1 MVLLQV
7 RTQRVPAFKL
17 ECQTP
22 GSIDVHRVTL
32 GLAMQRVEIKA
43 WHIHLLHRCGG
54 IQSVQPTQDALVPLT
69 PIGVDPPVL
78 RQSDPA
84 SD

>member
-22 GSIDVHRVTL
+22 RSIDVHRVTL
-32 GLAMQRVEIKA
+32 GLAMQGVEIKA
-43 WHIHLLHRCGG
+43 WHVHLFHRCGG
-54 IQSVQPTQDALVPLT
+54 IQSVQPAQDAFVQ
-69 PIGVDPPVL
+69 PIVDFPV
-78 RQSDPA
+78 
-84 SD
+84 

>member
-7 RTQRVPAFKL
+7 HAQRVPAFKL
-17 ECQTP
+17 ERQTP

-32 GLAMQRVEIKA
+32 GHAMQGVEIKA

-54 IQSVQPTQDALVPLT
+54 IQSVQPAQDARV
-69 PIGVDPPVL
+69 
-78 RQSDPA
+78 QPA
-84 SD
+84 VNFPA